1 MELIYLLLQR
11 RLVWG
16 GFILKTFKRGGG
28 TTSYPRGFT
37 DQLSHA
43 RNTYIYLEIGEGI
56 TEVSGSYGSVIDQV
70 TFGVTPNP
78 ANSDASPTFYSVGGF
93 NGGGFDATPPPS
105 LNGPCYLLGIRGQ
118 TSTEFGET
126 KPAYIKAVQFN
137 WQCVGKP
144 THFVY

>member
-1 MELIYLLLQR
+1 M
-11 RLVWG
+11 
-16 GFILKTFKRGGG
+16 KTFKRGGG

-105 LNGPCYLLGIRGQ
+105 LNGPCYLLSIRGQ
-118 TSTEFGET
+118 TATEFGET